1 MGQVPGGPGG
11 TGAGAVGRQRG
22 TGHCSPHPGR
32 PRAFP
37 QEPVLVH
44 PSFLGSE
51 VREGLCDGTDGA
63 HGVKALSPMQGHGT
77 ESASVTGDRESG
89 HSLGRPPLQPRDW
102 CQPCPSQLPPGGT
115 GRRRHG
121 RGGGQDRGPEARANQ
136 PSLQVSLF
144 PEAELRGFNPKPRGG
159 QHVCLCTKQ
168 LTRGDSRAPSEP
180 TSWGQNCTLK
190 SRAGLEPPTFP
201 AALGAGGQRQSQI
214 LLQAPG
220 LRTRDGP
227 RTVPGWWRI
236 STGPQRASDTSIC
249 HHLQVPG
256 ASEKQFTAAGGE
268 SKPPILQMRKPGDPP
283 THTHPIHAHS
293 PYFFFNDSK
302 TINNSNLFPFPTPLA
317 LGPLQTT

>member
-1 MGQVPGGPGG
+1 M
-11 TGAGAVGRQRG
+11 
-22 TGHCSPHPGR
+22 
-32 PRAFP
+32 
-37 QEPVLVH
+37 H

-102 CQPCPSQLPPGGT
+102 CQPCPSQLPPGT
-115 GRRRHG
+115 Q
-121 RGGGQDRGPEARANQ
+121 GGGGMAEAGGKIEARKPVQ
-136 PSLQVSLF
+136 ISPSLQVSLF

-214 LLQAPG
+214 LLPG
-220 LRTRDGP
+220 SRPENQRRTQDGP
-227 RTVPGWWRI
+227 RMVAHLHRPPEGLRHEHLPPPAGTRCLREAVHCSWRGEQAPHFTDEE
-236 STGPQRASDTSIC
+236 TG
-249 HHLQVPG
+249 G
-256 ASEKQFTAAGGE
+256 
-268 SKPPILQMRKPGDPP
+268 PPH
-283 THTHPIHAHS
+283 THTPHTCPQS
-293 PYFFFNDSK
+293 LFFF
-302 TINNSNLFPFPTPLA
+302 
-317 LGPLQTT
+317 

>member
-1 MGQVPGGPGG
+1 MAEAGG
-11 TGAGAVGRQRG
+11 
-22 TGHCSPHPGR
+22 
-32 PRAFP
+32 
-37 QEPVLVH
+37 
-44 PSFLGSE
+44 
-51 VREGLCDGTDGA
+51 
-63 HGVKALSPMQGHGT
+63 KI
-77 ESASVTGDRESG
+77 
-89 HSLGRPPLQPRDW
+89 
-102 CQPCPSQLPPGGT
+102 
-115 GRRRHG
+115 
-121 RGGGQDRGPEARANQ
+121 EARKPVQ
-136 PSLQVSLF
+136 ISPSLQVSLF

-283 THTHPIHAHS
+283 THTPHTCPQS
-293 PYFFFNDSK
+293 LFFF
-302 TINNSNLFPFPTPLA
+302 
-317 LGPLQTT
+317 